1 MTSKE
6 WFEII
11 MKIIGMLF
19 TTTMTAMLI
28 GPILVMGMKVNAI
41 YAIPIS
47 IVIGLILGMYV
58 MQETKNTIE

>member
-19 TTTMTAMLI
+19 TTIMTAMLI
-28 GPILVMGMKVNAI
+28 GPILVTGMKVNAI